1 MQQRNLIDF
10 KNFVIATRDSGYKS
24 TASALAELI
33 DNSIE
38 AGATQIQVHIER
50 IEMNAETE
58 YEISVQ
64 DNGIGMSDEELHL
77 ALQFGGSTRFNS
89 RKQLGRYGM
98 GLPNSSLSQ
107 CKRVEVVTWRFESGF
122 IFNYLDIDEI
132 IEKNWV
138 RLKASTKIQQS
149 PFPVSSNSGTVVMWK
164 KCDRLS
170 FKYQKSLVKH
180 IHFELGRLFRYAIWK
195 GIEIKIDR
203 QKLVPFDPLFVHPG
217 KNLLGAINYGS
228 ELIYQ
233 VKVPGHD
240 DKTSEVKVKFVEL
253 PVSIWSQLTNEE
265 KRKQQIS
272 KCAGVSIIRSNRE
285 IDYGWFFMGEKR
297 KENYDDWWRCEI
309 SFHPDLDEVFGVT
322 HTKQEIKETEFM
334 IDILTPDLEQ
344 VARSLN
350 NRVRLQFIELK
361 KNKPGTL
368 SKQQLERTDVYLPEI
383 KAKTID
389 DEEESLFETV
399 QTKGLKYEI
408 IAKELEHDIFF
419 DVEHI
424 NNKVVLAVNTSH
436 LFYDKIFKALH
447 DRKIKSATDFLKII
461 ELIIFAAARSELS
474 FNGKKDS
481 AAISDFKK
489 EWSSQL
495 KTFIS

>member
-38 AGATQIQVHIER
+38 AGATQIQVHIKR
-50 IEMNAETE
+50 LQLDSETE
-58 YEISVQ
+58 YEIAVQ
-64 DNGIGMSDEELHL
+64 DNGKGMSDQELNL

-107 CKRVEVVTWRFESGF
+107 CKRVEVVTWRTESNF

-132 IEKNWV
+132 IEKNWI
-138 RLKASTKIQQS
+138 RLKANSKVKDCI
-149 PFPVSSNSGTVVMWK
+149 FPVSSQSGTIVIWK

-170 FKYQKSLVKH
+170 FKYQKNLVKH
-180 IHFELGRLFRYAIWK
+180 IHFELGRIFRFAIWK

-203 QKLVPFDPLFVHPG
+203 QKLTPFDPLFMGQG
-217 KNLLGAINYGS
+217 KNLLGATSYGS

-233 VKVPGHD
+233 VRIPGHE

-253 PVSIWSQLTNEE
+253 PVTVWSQLTNEE

-309 SFHPDLDEVFGVT
+309 SFHPELDEVFGVT

-334 IDILTPDLEQ
+334 IGILTPDLEQ
-344 VARSLN
+344 TARSLN
-350 NRVRLQFIELK
+350 NRVRHQFIELK
-361 KNKPGTL
+361 KNRPGTL
-368 SKQQLERTDVYLPEI
+368 SRHQLERTDVYLPEI
-383 KAKTID
+383 KVTSSNDAQ
-389 DEEESLFETV
+389 ELFHETF

-408 IAKELEHDIFF
+408 VARELKHDTFF
-419 DVEHI
+419 DVEHV
-424 NNKVVLAVNTSH
+424 NNKVILTVNTSH

-447 DRKIKSATDFLKII
+447 DRKIKNETDFLKIV

-474 FNGKKDS
+474 FNGRKDS
-481 AAISDFKK
+481 AAISDFKR